1 MVGTFPTKL
10 KLLKLGAPLGKTYLI
25 AFIPI
30 FWFWIFLNLVVIRP
44 KVVHACDLDTILPC
58 YIYKSLFR
66 KKLVF
71 DVCDR
76 YAMAYISPKSKMLYF
91 AINSLEELFARN
103 SDVLITAAEK
113 LLNTFR
119 AKPRQTAPVIMNC
132 AEEDIVSDT
141 RVFYDIMERTKMLG
155 EAENKEKSNHIF
167 TMVYTGNIVR
177 DRGLEKITAAINEL
191 HDVKLLI
198 AGKPID
204 KNLLQTLMLFRSVE
218 YKGLLQLGDALALL
232 LRSDAMIA
240 LYDLQIPN
248 NNFSMSNKLFEAMM
262 CRLPVITNVSREIV
276 EYEVGCGIMVDY
288 NDVKQIKAAV
298 TYLKNDS
305 LLRQKLGNNG
315 RKAYLQKYNWA
326 LMETKLLEIYKIIL

>member
-1 MVGTFPTKL
+1 
-10 KLLKLGAPLGKTYLI
+10 
-25 AFIPI
+25 
-30 FWFWIFLNLVVIRP
+30 
-44 KVVHACDLDTILPC
+44 
-58 YIYKSLFR
+58 
-66 KKLVF
+66 
-71 DVCDR
+71 
-76 YAMAYISPKSKMLYF
+76 
-91 AINSLEELFARN
+91 
-103 SDVLITAAEK
+103 
-113 LLNTFR
+113 
-119 AKPRQTAPVIMNC
+119 
-132 AEEDIVSDT
+132 
-141 RVFYDIMERTKMLG
+141 MLG

-262 CRLPVITNVSREIV
+262 
-276 EYEVGCGIMVDY
+276 
-288 NDVKQIKAAV
+288 
-298 TYLKNDS
+298 
-305 LLRQKLGNNG
+305 
-315 RKAYLQKYNWA
+315 W
-326 LMETKLLEIYKIIL
+326 